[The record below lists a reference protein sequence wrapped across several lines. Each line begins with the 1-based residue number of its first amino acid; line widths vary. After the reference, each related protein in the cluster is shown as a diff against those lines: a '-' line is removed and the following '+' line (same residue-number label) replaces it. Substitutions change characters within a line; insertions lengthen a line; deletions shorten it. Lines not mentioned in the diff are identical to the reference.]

1 MVGEAIPLPHHSFH
15 SRETMSSNNG
25 TAIRP
30 EFPAV
35 AAKRTHPELR
45 HQLLMVYGTGIAVG
59 LHLGLI
65 VLATSGS
72 RRTALFM
79 TVASLFYST
88 ASLLLWQNVL
98 PRFSDR
104 PFLSRLA
111 YQAGIAVLTFTVV
124 SVVSVEAHSLL
135 TGASSFLFPYAGGD
149 RTVTIPAQAI
159 RNGPPAFGLVAI
171 LPSALLCLVGFNQY
185 WRRISALHGRQEEL
199 RELAASAQLAALRA
213 QVNPHFLFNTLNSI
227 AQLVATD
234 PAKAEDCIERL
245 ADLYRYILNRANA
258 QFVSLADELRMAE
271 WYLEIEQVRFGD
283 ALVVERQIDGR
294 ALPVMVPSLI
304 LQPLVENAVKHGIGP
319 KVGGGRVTIRAS
331 LDNGSLYLAVTDT
344 GVGVRDRAT
353 IFERGIGLRNV
364 RDRLAQI
371 YRATGQP
378 QVSCGTE
385 GGTTVSIWIPTGPG
399 DAP

>member
-1 MVGEAIPLPHHSFH
+1 M
-15 SRETMSSNNG
+15 
-25 TAIRP
+25 
-30 EFPAV
+30 
-35 AAKRTHPELR
+35 
-45 HQLLMVYGTGIAVG
+45 LMVYGTGIAVG

-65 VLATSGS
+65 ILATSGS
-72 RRTALFM
+72 RRTAIFM
-79 TVASLFYST
+79 IVISLFYST
-88 ASLLLWQNVL
+88 LSLLLWQNVL

-104 PFLSRLA
+104 PLLHRLA
-111 YQAGIAVLTFTVV
+111 YQVGITVLAFTVL
-124 SVVSVEAHSLL
+124 SLLSVEAHSLL
-135 TGASSFLFPYAGGD
+135 TGASSFLFPYTGGD

-245 ADLYRYILNRANA
+245 ADLYRYVLNRANDE
-258 QFVSLADELRMAE
+258 FVSLADELRMAE

-283 ALVVERQIDGR
+283 TLTVERQIDQQ

-304 LQPLVENAVKHGIGP
+304 LQPLVENAVRHGIGP
-319 KVGGGRVTIRAS
+319 KVGGGRGTIRAS
-331 LDNGSLYLAVTDT
+331 LDNGELHLAVTDT
-344 GVGVRDRAT
+344 GVGVRDRET
-353 IFERGIGLRNV
+353 VFERGIGLRNV

-371 YRATGQP
+371 YRATDQP
-378 QVSCGTE
+378 RVSTGTE
-385 GGTTVSIWIPTGPG
+385 GGTTVSMCIPTGPS
-399 DAP
+399 DARRG

>member
-1 MVGEAIPLPHHSFH
+1 
-15 SRETMSSNNG
+15 
-25 TAIRP
+25 
-30 EFPAV
+30 
-35 AAKRTHPELR
+35 
-45 HQLLMVYGTGIAVG
+45 MVYGTGIAVG
-59 LHLGLI
+59 LHLALL

-79 TVASLFYST
+79 VVASLFYST
-88 ASLLLWQNVL
+88 ASLLLWQKVL
-98 PRFSDR
+98 PRFSRR
-104 PFLSRLA
+104 PLLPRLA
-111 YQAGIAVLTFTVV
+111 YQVGIAVLTFTVL
-124 SVVSVEAHSLL
+124 SVLAVEAHGLL

-149 RTVTIPAQAI
+149 RTVTIPARAL
-159 RNGPPAFGLVAI
+159 RNGPPIFGLIPI

-245 ADLYRYILNRANA
+245 ADLYRYVLNRANA

-283 ALVVERQIDGR
+283 ALTVERRIDQQ

-319 KVGGGRVTIRAS
+319 KVGGGRVTIQAS
-331 LDNGSLYLAVTDT
+331 LDKGELHLVVADT
-344 GVGVRDRAT
+344 GVGVRDRET
-353 IFERGIGLRNV
+353 VFERGIGLRNV

-371 YRATGQP
+371 YRATDQP
-378 QVSCGTE
+378 RVSCGTG
-385 GGTTVSIWIPTGPG
+385 GGTTVSLCIP
-399 DAP
+399 AALHFS